1 MLEGRGPEFT
11 ELLETLAE
19 AVTIRDPNDRILYAN
34 RAALRHLGFDTLQ
47 DLQATSLH
55 SIMDQYLVFDEHGRE
70 LTMNDV
76 PSVRV
81 LRGQTAEPLLMNT
94 INQVTGEARWERLKT
109 AALRD
114 ANGELAAAVTII
126 EDLTA
131 VKTAEVHTR
140 ILANSGRILASTLD
154 YEQTLRNVA
163 QAAVPDL
170 ADWCIVELLDER
182 GRREPVV
189 VTHRNE
195 DKLELVRAL
204 QAFEPEQLDPQS
216 AAGRVFYSGKPE
228 LFFEIPDEQLVRS
241 ARSEEHLRL
250 MRQLE
255 LRSAAVVPMRVPT
268 RIIGVMT
275 FLMAESRRRL
285 TPDDLDLAEQL
296 GRRAAVAVENSRL
309 HTTLAGVAHTLQK
322 SLLPHELPDIPGWEI
337 AALYRPAGAEQ
348 RIEVGGDF
356 YEVFNSESSSFA
368 LIGDVTGHGVTAATL
383 TSMMRHGA
391 RFASRLEPQPS
402 AILRRLDD
410 ELRQRADPELCTA
423 LCARIEDGAMIV
435 ASAGHPPA
443 LIVDADGSVTESPE
457 PGPLLGAFEDSH
469 WEQSTVSVGP
479 DQLVLLYTDGVTET
493 SGASERF
500 GSERLRRLLS
510 EHAREAPSALLR
522 SLDEALVEFRGGA
535 AEDDVAAL
543 ALRPRP

>member
-1 MLEGRGPEFT
+1 
-11 ELLETLAE
+11 
-19 AVTIRDPNDRILYAN
+19 VTIRDPNDRILYAN
-34 RAALRHLGFDTLQ
+34 GAALRHLGFDTLEE
-47 DLQATSLH
+47 LQATSLH

-81 LRGQTAEPLLMNT
+81 LRGQAAEPLLMNT

-114 ANGELAAAVTII
+114 ADGQLAAAVTII

-189 VTHRNE
+189 VTHRIAE
-195 DKLELVRAL
+195 KQELVRAL
-204 QAFEPEQLDPQS
+204 QAFEPEQLDPHS
-216 AAGRVFYSGKPE
+216 AAGRVFHSGKPE
-228 LFFEIPDEQLVRS
+228 LFFDIPDEQLVQT

-250 MRQLE
+250 MRQLS

-268 RIIGVMT
+268 RTIGVMT

-309 HTTLAGVAHTLQK
+309 HTTLADVAHTLQK
-322 SLLPHELPDIPGWEI
+322 SLLPHALPDIPGWEI

-356 YEVFNSESSSFA
+356 YEVFNAESSSFA

-383 TSMMRHGA
+383 TSMMRYGA

-402 AILRRLDD
+402 AILRRLDE
-410 ELRQRADPELCTA
+410 ELRQRSDPELCTA
-423 LCARIEDGAMIV
+423 LCARIQDRAMIV

-443 LIVDADGSVTESPE
+443 LIVDTDGVVTEAPE

-469 WEQSTVSVGP
+469 WEQSTLSVGP

-493 SGASERF
+493 AGANERF
-500 GSERLRRLLS
+500 GAERLRRLLS
-510 EHAREAPSALLR
+510 EHARQAPSELLR

-535 AEDDVAAL
+535 ASDDVAAL
-543 ALRPRP
+543 AFRPRH